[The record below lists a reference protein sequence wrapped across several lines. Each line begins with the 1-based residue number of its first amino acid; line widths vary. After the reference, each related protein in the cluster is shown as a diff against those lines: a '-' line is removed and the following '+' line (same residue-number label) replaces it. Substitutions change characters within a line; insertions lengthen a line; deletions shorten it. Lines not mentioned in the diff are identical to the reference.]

1 MENTERPVP
10 GLKERLEWKI
20 EKIINA
26 ILEKDPKDITY
37 NEYRIL
43 DRRLEQ
49 INYEEYRKK
58 HSMDYMK
65 TLSSLMDSC
74 ASPIPPKELPDSN
87 E

>member
-20 EKIINA
+20 EKVINA
-26 ILEKDPKDITY
+26 ILDKDPKNITY

-74 ASPIPPKELPDSN
+74 ASPVLPKDLPDSN